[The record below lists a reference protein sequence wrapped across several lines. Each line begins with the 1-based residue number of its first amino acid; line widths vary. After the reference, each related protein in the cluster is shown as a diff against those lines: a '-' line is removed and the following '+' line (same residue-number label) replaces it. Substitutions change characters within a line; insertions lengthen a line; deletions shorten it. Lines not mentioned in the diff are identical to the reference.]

1 MKPLKAAAS
10 TSQPV
15 LTNQDIQIIFFQ
27 VPELYDIHTEFYEG
41 LKQRIGQEDPQDSVG
56 DLFQRLVNQL
66 GVYRAFL
73 DNYKSAVETAQRCA
87 QADERFKTLVE
98 QMKPSKKFSDNKNTY
113 TMEGLLYKP
122 VDRVTRNML
131 VLHDLLK
138 HTPQSH
144 ADHVVLQEVVR
155 ISNNFLSGVNEE
167 TKQKRSSFALSKGK
181 TRQLVK
187 DGFLVEVSDGIRRV
201 RHMFLFTDILLC
213 AQLKPGK
220 QPHYKYEWYIPT
232 TDLTLLC
239 PGEEGS
245 LTSIPMEPPELITE
259 ARRKIYQAKLE
270 IQQEKKTSR
279 GMTGKALERTK
290 KKLADLQSSL
300 LKNSPMMPLALHGR
314 NGKVGNADPE
324 FTTLTSYDLIKLTN
338 SLVKLRTTHTPP
350 LHSGMDDLYCC
361 LEVDTLGYFE
371 RRAETRVLTDSI
383 SPSWEEP
390 AQVGRSFFKTSR
402 CDRGRLEMSNSRGAA
417 LWKYLRLKL
426 RMKKLDPKSLQPKEW
441 KLTLLKLGTVE
452 LSLSLRYN
460 AHTLPPPGIPPLA
473 HTEVFG
479 VPIGDVTKREGST
492 IPLIVQECVKEVDRR
507 GLEEEGIYRVSG
519 IATRVQDLKAAFN
532 TNAKDVS
539 SRVREADVHVVAGTL
554 KLYLRELPEAL
565 LTDELFPEFCRCVA
579 MTDPVAKE
587 SHMINTLQSLPEP
600 NRKTFLFLLDHLKR
614 IASNKPVNKMTHSNL
629 ATVFGPSLLR
639 SPQTDSSS
647 GKCMDVSQEVVVQSQ
662 VVLFY
667 LQHQN
672 LPAADAKE
680 QSHLAS
686 AET

>member
-1 MKPLKAAAS
+1 
-10 TSQPV
+10 
-15 LTNQDIQIIFFQ
+15 
-27 VPELYDIHTEFYEG
+27 
-41 LKQRIGQEDPQDSVG
+41 
-56 DLFQRLVNQL
+56 
-66 GVYRAFL
+66 
-73 DNYKSAVETAQRCA
+73 
-87 QADERFKTLVE
+87 
-98 QMKPSKKFSDNKNTY
+98 
-113 TMEGLLYKP
+113 
-122 VDRVTRNML
+122 
-131 VLHDLLK
+131 
-138 HTPQSH
+138 
-144 ADHVVLQEVVR
+144 
-155 ISNNFLSGVNEE
+155 
-167 TKQKRSSFALSKGK
+167 
-181 TRQLVK
+181 
-187 DGFLVEVSDGIRRV
+187 
-201 RHMFLFTDILLC
+201 
-213 AQLKPGK
+213 
-220 QPHYKYEWYIPT
+220 
-232 TDLTLLC
+232 
-239 PGEEGS
+239 
-245 LTSIPMEPPELITE
+245 
-259 ARRKIYQAKLE
+259 
-270 IQQEKKTSR
+270 
-279 GMTGKALERTK
+279 
-290 KKLADLQSSL
+290 
-300 LKNSPMMPLALHGR
+300 
-314 NGKVGNADPE
+314 
-324 FTTLTSYDLIKLTN
+324 
-338 SLVKLRTTHTPP
+338 
-350 LHSGMDDLYCC
+350 
-361 LEVDTLGYFE
+361 
-371 RRAETRVLTDSI
+371 
-383 SPSWEEP
+383 
-390 AQVGRSFFKTSR
+390 
-402 CDRGRLEMSNSRGAA
+402 MSNSRGAA